1 MTKMDTGSLPLPVGG
16 IREEY
21 LRSAALTRLYNS
33 LPATEREKRNAYL
46 TELFAEC
53 GEAPLIKSP
62 FHCRFGKEVYLGDR
76 FFANSGCAVTG
87 RHPVTI
93 GNHVQFG
100 PKVILLAETGPVAI
114 GDDVWIGG
122 TSVVCSG
129 VHIGQGTVIG
139 AGSVVTE
146 DIPPNVVAAG
156 NPCRVMRKITEKD
169 RSYWE
174 KELTDY
180 RTLCDM
186 PVV

>member
-1 MTKMDTGSLPLPVGG
+1 MTKTDTGSVGG

-46 TELFAEC
+46 AELFAEC
-53 GEAPLIKSP
+53 GETPLIKSP
-62 FHCRFGKEVYLGDR
+62 FHCRFGKAVYLGDR

-114 GDDVWIGG
+114 GDDVWIGPNA
-122 TSVVCSG
+122 
-129 VHIGQGTVIG
+129 TVSSEVRVGNG
-139 AGSVVTE
+139 ARITLGSVAVSDVPAGKTVT
-146 DIPPNVVAAG
+146 G
-156 NPCRVMRKITEKD
+156 NFAVEHELFMADHLRKL
-169 RSYWE
+169 R
-174 KELTDY
+174 
-180 RTLCDM
+180 R
-186 PVV
+186 